1 MQHAQREHGLKI
13 YVTPKERPITPS
25 PSPKQPRGEDRL
37 HENQLDT
44 LGQPRGHPSAPH
56 LPLHNLTQPLG
67 LQGPFK
73 AGETHQRDLEN
84 LRTPPSAANSDG
96 LLSSSHSSPHA
107 PFMFPRMPAFE
118 RHPLSPISR
127 INQFSRPP
135 GTDFRMD
142 FPSDPFS
149 HRSNLQSFVALPSFD
164 PGPSSP
170 FHSPFQ
176 RSRLEGLDFYSQR
189 LRELATSSATSPPVR
204 KRTPPFS
211 TPSSVSSGNLFT
223 AVTPPA
229 TTSIVSAEA
238 EKKQESPGTH
248 GTGSVTPPAKHKSCE
263 FCGKG
268 FRFQSNL
275 IVHRR
280 SHTGEK
286 PFKCPMCPHAC
297 TQQSKLKRHMKTH
310 MNKSPASGMSQSSNL
325 SNASEG
331 SHPSTSSTPDSSKP
345 GSQEEEEEEDNEEEE
360 EEEEEEMEE
369 EMEEEEEE
377 MECLEEIRDRG
388 RSIEDLKEKEMAHDR
403 SPSHSELAARLFN
416 KRIEQTITNELSK
429 EEHTPTS
436 NLQDK
441 ASLLSEVM
449 EKTGLK
455 NIQTYNEAFQQ
466 AIAENIKQDS
476 NDSCSKNI
484 SETEEEAKQGENQSG
499 TSRENKSEQD
509 SNSLSLPNSVKTE
522 PSENSTSI
530 SSFPPRIR
538 GMENFYANLWFPP
551 TVPPPE
557 FYSSR
562 FPLSSFP
569 LEGDLN
575 QNGFNSSNNPESA
588 LKSIDSPKPGPSNR
602 LATNGTPTPRKDR
615 RNDTCEYCGKIFKNC
630 SNLTVHR
637 RSHTGEKPY
646 KCALCSYACAQSSK
660 LTRHMKTHGRL
671 GKDVYKCKFCGM
683 PFSVPSTLEKH
694 MRKCVE
700 NHQARLLHETESDS
714 SASVSN
720 I

>member
-1 MQHAQREHGLKI
+1 VKVKTETDEGPSEMADAEMREEKPARLPLRPKKVVDAESNTTDSEPSKFTCETCKKTYSSAWSLMQHAQREHGLKI

-25 PSPKQPRGEDRL
+25 PSSKQPRGEDRL
-37 HENQLDT
+37 RENLLDT
-44 LGQPRGHPSAPH
+44 LGQQRSHPSAPH
-56 LPLHNLTQPLG
+56 LPLHKPTLPLG

-73 AGETHQRDLEN
+73 ADESHQRDLEN
-84 LRTPPSAANSDG
+84 LRTPPSVTLATNSDG
-96 LLSSSHSSPHA
+96 PLSSSHSSPHT
-107 PFMFPRMPAFE
+107 PFMFPRMPTFE

-127 INQFSRPP
+127 ISPFSRPP

-149 HRSNLQSFVALPSFD
+149 HRSNLQSFVSLPTFD

-176 RSRLEGLDFYSQR
+176 RSRIEGLDFYSQR
-189 LRELATSSATSPPVR
+189 LRELATSSSTSPPVR

-211 TPSSVSSGNLFT
+211 TPVSVSPGNLFST
-223 AVTPPA
+223 VTPPA
-229 TTSIVSAEA
+229 TTNIVAAEA

-248 GTGSVTPPAKHKSCE
+248 GAGSVTPPAKHKSCE
-263 FCGKG
+263 FCGKA

-286 PFKCPMCPHAC
+286 PFKCP
-297 TQQSKLKRHMKTH
+297 
-310 MNKSPASGMSQSSNL
+310 
-325 SNASEG
+325 
-331 SHPSTSSTPDSSKP
+331 
-345 GSQEEEEEEDNEEEE
+345 
-360 EEEEEEMEE
+360 
-369 EMEEEEEE
+369 
-377 MECLEEIRDRG
+377 I
-388 RSIEDLKEKEMAHDR
+388 
-403 SPSHSELAARLFN
+403 ELAARLFN

-429 EEHTPTS
+429 EEHAPPS

-466 AIAENIKQDS
+466 AIAENKKQDS
-476 NDSCSKNI
+476 NDSCSRNM
-484 SETEEEAKQGENQSG
+484 SETEEEAKHGENQLG

-522 PSENSTSI
+522 PSENSTNI

-551 TVPPPE
+551 TVPPPD

-588 LKSIDSPKPGPSNR
+588 LKSIESPKPGPSNR